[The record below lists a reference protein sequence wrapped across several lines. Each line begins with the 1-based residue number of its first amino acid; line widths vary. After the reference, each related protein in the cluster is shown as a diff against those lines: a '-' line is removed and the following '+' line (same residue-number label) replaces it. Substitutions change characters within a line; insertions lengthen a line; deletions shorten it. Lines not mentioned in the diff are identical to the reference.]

1 MNLQKPLSAKCTPIS
16 HPIRRGHPETLTAMA
31 GDQRLDSA
39 VGRLEAL
46 CSRFE
51 ETLKCVDPSAGG
63 TIATETASGKHVSN
77 PTAGADGGATSLDDI
92 DESAQQ
98 ALKLSS
104 FLGEG
109 VHKATTHLAEV
120 VKAHAIGAKLISQN
134 GKPLD
139 DGAREAFLRPIGE
152 RIAVCTTDAER
163 AAPADKPYLKAIE
176 EAAQAMTWIAYAG
189 PESGMEKPGKHTEE
203 GKNSAEFWLNRL
215 LMGKGEGK
223 GNNDPTCQWCEAMKG
238 LTQRIQAFV
247 KLHHPNGLNWNA
259 AAQPLKESQAD
270 SAFSSLATQHA
281 ACEDGGS
288 LSNAQKDKQP
298 STKSSNA
305 GDDAPQANA
314 TEALPKRGSLERA
327 GTLHVVEGVRN
338 EHVSIDVASHSQ
350 SVLIARCQQTTVEVR
365 GMSQALLCEM
375 KDALTLCSAFLVA
388 GEGERERGDGGPV

>member
-1 MNLQKPLSAKCTPIS
+1 MDLQKPLSAKCTTIS
-16 HPIRRGHPETLTAMA
+16 HYHLQGTPRNTAMA
-31 GDQRLDSA
+31 GDQRLESV

-51 ETLKCVDPSAGG
+51 ETLKCHDPSEAG
-63 TIATETASGKHVSN
+63 TIATQAVSGKHVSN
-77 PTAGADGGATSLDDI
+77 PTASADGSATSLDDI

-98 ALKLSS
+98 ALKFSAS
-104 FLGEG
+104 LGEG
-109 VHKATTHLAEV
+109 VHKAMTHLAEV
-120 VKAHAIGAKLISQN
+120 VKAHAIGAQLISQS

-189 PESGMEKPGKHTEE
+189 PESGMEKPGKHTE
-203 GKNSAEFWLNRL
+203 FWLNRL
-215 LMGKGEGK
+215 LMQGSDKGEGR

-238 LTQRIQAFV
+238 LTHRIQAFV

-259 AAQPLKESQAD
+259 SAQPLTKSQAE

-281 ACEDGGS
+281 ACENGGS
-288 LSNAQKDKQP
+288 ASNAQKDKQP
-298 STKSSNA
+298 STKSSNT
-305 GDDAPQANA
+305 GDAPQANA

-350 SVLIARCQQTTVEVR
+350 SVLIARCQYTTVEVGVCR
-365 GMSQALLCEM
+365 KLGWA
-375 KDALTLCSAFLVA
+375 K
-388 GEGERERGDGGPV
+388 